1 MCIGIS
7 TPLQKHHPLSCQP
20 PPLKSANCPSP
31 LPFLGNPPSI
41 LVFRDCSFKVG
52 FFSEPPKYQSF
63 LSLTS
68 SYLLK
73 VTKFLVKISQF
84 KFSVMAEKNIFAYHF
99 SLSINISDLNLFLTK
114 NCNPPPLT
122 PQPPPL
128 LKIWLEVQPPPPN
141 KKGWRWG
148 GVHTV
153 L

>member
-114 NCNPPPLT
+114 NCNPPPPNPTTT
-122 PQPPPL
+122 PLFENLIGGSTPSPQQ
-128 LKIWLEVQPPPPN
+128 KGVEV
-141 KKGWRWG
+141 G